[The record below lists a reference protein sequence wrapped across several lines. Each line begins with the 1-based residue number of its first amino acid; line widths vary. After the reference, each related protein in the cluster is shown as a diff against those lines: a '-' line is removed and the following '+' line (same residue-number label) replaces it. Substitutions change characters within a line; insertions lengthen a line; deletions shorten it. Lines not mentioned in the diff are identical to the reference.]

1 MNQETKKSKEKRREE
16 RQGRNMSNLK
26 SKVTMANI
34 PVLVNIDRFVDIMN
48 KISEAKGSN
57 RRYTRRGFL
66 SILTRHNIITYHD
79 VKDVSFRDLCVL
91 YFMQAFKRGNYTN
104 TLMHAIRITAGW
116 YGPGDVQTV
125 YENYTN
131 DKTTMYININKK
143 YNGGSVKTALNN
155 WANKKENELVN
166 SGNKDNVVP
175 FAASDKPSSNDT
187 AKKVPEVSQDD
198 VDKLLDVAETLT
210 EHNAAAVV
218 KKIMGRYDLFNNP
231 ESMLKFEVKIRMQDG
246 GANDNKDNAI
256 GNKIRA
262 VS

>member
-1 MNQETKKSKEKRREE
+1 
-16 RQGRNMSNLK
+16 MSNLNVK
-26 SKVTMANI
+26 MDMENT
-34 PVLVNIDRFVDIMN
+34 PVLVDLDEFINTMN
-48 KISEAKGSN
+48 EVTEAKNSKK
-57 RRYTRRGFL
+57 RYSRKGFL
-66 SILTRHNIITYHD
+66 SILTRHKINTVD
-79 VKDVSFRDLCVL
+79 KKNKKKMVLFKDLCLL

-131 DKTTMYININKK
+131 NKTKMYININKK
-143 YNGGSVKTALNN
+143 YNGGSVKTAFNN
-155 WANKKENELVN
+155 WASKKENELIN
-166 SGNKDNVVP
+166 SSNKDNVVP
-175 FAASDKPSSNDT
+175 FAASDKSSINDT
-187 AKKVPEVSQDD
+187 AKKTPEASQDD

-210 EHNAAAVV
+210 EHDATAVV
-218 KKIMGRYDLFNNP
+218 KKIMSRYDLFNNP
-231 ESMLKFEVKIRMQDG
+231 ESMLKFEVKIRMQDS

>member
-1 MNQETKKSKEKRREE
+1 
-16 RQGRNMSNLK
+16 MSNLNVK
-26 SKVTMANI
+26 MDMGNT
-34 PVLVNIDRFVDIMN
+34 PVLVDLDEFINTMN
-48 KISEAKGSN
+48 EVTEAKNSKK
-57 RRYTRRGFL
+57 RYSRKGFL
-66 SILTRHNIITYHD
+66 SILTRHKIKTVDKKN
-79 VKDVSFRDLCVL
+79 KKKMVSFKDLCLL

-131 DKTTMYININKK
+131 NKTTKYINMNKK
-143 YNGGSVKTALNN
+143 YNGDSVKTAFNN
-155 WANKKENELVN
+155 WASKKENELVN
-166 SGNKDNVVP
+166 SSNKDNVVP
-175 FAASDKPSSNDT
+175 FAASDKPSIDDA
-187 AKKVPEVSQDD
+187 AKKAPEASQDD